1 MIRRPPLAAAVCC
14 LGISATVTQLV
25 LMRELLCVL
34 AGNEMVLGII
44 LGNWFLLTGVGA
56 FLGRSAG
63 RLRRPLA
70 VLVAAQVALAVV
82 PVGQVFALR
91 ALRNVVFVRGGEIG
105 AVAGAASCL
114 VLLLPYCLV
123 AGYALTL
130 ASRLL
135 APQSRRGILP
145 RRDQAPEGRSPA
157 PECRR
162 GILPRSEQAAE
173 GRSPAP
179 ECRRGILPRSEQAA
193 ECRLRG
199 KRQDKRQDAAST
211 ATADG
216 QAAAGIGRA
225 YVLDVLG
232 GVAGGLAFTFVLV
245 YLTNHFGT
253 LYVPAVMNL
262 LLALAVAWT
271 ARMRLAAAV
280 VGLVAVAGAAL
291 AACVDLDERS
301 TALQYAGQHVVFRGS
316 SPYGRLV
323 VTAAPGQY
331 DFVENGLTLFTTRD
345 RQRAEQT
352 VHYPMAQRPQAAA
365 VLLISGGASGTAGE
379 VLKYPNARVD
389 YAELDPMIPALA
401 RRFAPAA
408 LADPRIRVLATDG
421 RLLVRQTRGQYDVII
436 ADVPDPSTS
445 QINRLYTAEFFAEA
459 RSAMKPGGVLAVSL
473 SGYENYVSPDLARM
487 IASLCRTLRSVFAHV
502 LVLPGGRLCFLA
514 SDGPL
519 TADIAAQIERAGIRN
534 EFVTRDWLT
543 GVLTPDALADLR
555 RATDAQAPPNED
567 LSPVLYYYHLLYW
580 LRQFDAPSA
589 VLIAVVAAAMG
600 VYLLTLRAVTLAVFA
615 GGLAA
620 SALEVVLLVGFQI
633 LHGCVYQRVGLIV
646 TMFMLGLA
654 VGGHLA
660 NRRLDRWGR
669 GALAKVTYALAGLAA
684 LLPACLWGLDRLCR
698 VGGGVADTLSSTVAF
713 PGLALAVAVLVG
725 MAFPLAGKADFRTA
739 AATASR
745 IYTADYVGAC
755 AGAMLVSTI
764 LIPLIGVLAT
774 CLAVA
779 ALCAVAGV
787 AVQLTG
793 RAGR

>member
-1 MIRRPPLAAAVCC
+1 MLGSGKWSIIRRPPLAAAVCC

-56 FLGRSAG
+56 LLGRSAG

-105 AVAGAASCL
+105 AVAGAVSCL

-130 ASRLL
+130 ATRLL
-135 APQSRRGILP
+135 AGGRGILP
-145 RRDQAPEGRSPA
+145 RR
-157 PECRR
+157 
-162 GILPRSEQAAE
+162 
-173 GRSPAP
+173 
-179 ECRRGILPRSEQAA
+179 EQAA
-193 ECRLRG
+193 ECSLPG
-199 KRQDKRQDAAST
+199 AGGDKRQEAAST
-211 ATADG
+211 LPAGG
-216 QAAAGIGRA
+216 QAHAGIGRA

-232 GVAGGLAFTFVLV
+232 GVVGGLAFTFVLV

-253 LYVPAVMNL
+253 LYVPAALNL
-262 LLALAVAWT
+262 CLAAAVAVA
-271 ARMRLAAAV
+271 ARMRLAAAA
-280 VGLVAVAGAAL
+280 VGLVAVAGAAI
-291 AACVDLDERS
+291 AAGVDLDAWS
-301 TALQYAGQHVVFRGS
+301 TDIQYAGQHVVFRGS
-316 SPYGRLV
+316 SPYGLLV

-331 DFVENGLTLFTTRD
+331 DFVDSGLTMFTTRD

-352 VHYPMAQRPQAAA
+352 AHYPMAQRPQAAA
-365 VLLISGGASGTAGE
+365 VLLISGGASGTARE

-408 LADPRIRVLATDG
+408 LDDPRIRVHATDG
-421 RLLVRQTRGQYDVII
+421 RLFVRQARGQYDVVI

-459 RSAMKPGGVLAVSL
+459 RRAMTAGGVLAVSL

-519 TADIAAQIERAGIRN
+519 TADIAGQIERAGIRN

-543 GVLTPDALADLR
+543 GVITPDALADLR
-555 RATDAQAPPNED
+555 RATDAPAPLNED
-567 LSPVLYYYHLLYW
+567 LSPVLYYYHLVYW
-580 LRQFDAPSA
+580 LAQFDAPSA
-589 VLIAVVAAAMG
+589 VLIALLAAAMG

-669 GALAKVTYALAGLAA
+669 GALAYVTYALAAVAA
-684 LLPACLWGLDRLCR
+684 VLPACLWGLERLTR
-698 VGGGVADTLSSTVAF
+698 DGGAVADTLSSAVAF
-713 PGLALAVAVLVG
+713 PALALAVAVLVG
-725 MAFPLAGKADFRTA
+725 MAFPLAGKADFRTVA
-739 AATASR
+739 ITASR

-755 AGAMLVSTI
+755 AGAMLVSTV
-764 LIPLIGVLAT
+764 LIPLIGVPAT

-779 ALCAVAGV
+779 ALCAVGGL
-787 AVQLTG
+787 AVQVTG
-793 RAGR
+793 RRGGQ

>member
-1 MIRRPPLAAAVCC
+1 MPKWSIIGRPPLAAAVCC

-56 FLGRSAG
+56 LLGRSAG

-70 VLVAAQVALAVV
+70 VLVAAQVALAVT

-105 AVAGAASCL
+105 AVAGTASCL

-130 ASRLL
+130 ATRLL
-135 APQSRRGILP
+135 AQR
-145 RRDQAPEGRSPA
+145 QA
-157 PECRR
+157 
-162 GILPRSEQAAE
+162 
-173 GRSPAP
+173 
-179 ECRRGILPRSEQAA
+179 
-193 ECRLRG
+193 
-199 KRQDKRQDAAST
+199 DAS
-211 ATADG
+211 ADG
-216 QAAAGIGRA
+216 PAHAGIGRA

-253 LYVPAVMNL
+253 LYVPAALNL
-262 LLALAVAWT
+262 CLAAAVA
-271 ARMRLAAAV
+271 AAAQMRLAAAA
-280 VGLVAVAGAAL
+280 VGLVALAGAAV
-291 AACVDLDERS
+291 AAGADLDAWS
-301 TALQYAGQHVVFRGS
+301 TDIQYAGQHVVFRGS

-331 DFVENGLTLFTTRD
+331 NFVNSGLTLFTTRD

-352 VHYPMAQRPQAAA
+352 VHYPLAQRPQAAS
-365 VLLISGGASGTAGE
+365 VLLISGGASGTARE

-389 YAELDPMIPALA
+389 YVELDPMILDLA

-408 LADPRIRVLATDG
+408 LEDPRIRVHATDG
-421 RLLVRQTRGQYDVII
+421 RLFVRQARGQYDVII

-459 RSAMKPGGVLAVSL
+459 RRAMTAGGVLAVSL
-473 SGYENYVSPDLARM
+473 GGYENYVSPDLARM
-487 IASLCRTLRSVFAHV
+487 IASLCRTLRAVFAHV

-519 TADIAAQIERAGIRN
+519 TADIAGRIERAGIRN

-543 GVLTPDALADLR
+543 GVITPDALADLR
-555 RATDAQAPPNED
+555 RSTDAQAPLNED

-580 LRQFDAPSA
+580 LGQFDAPSA
-589 VLIAVVAAAMG
+589 VLIAILAAAIG

-684 LLPACLWGLDRLCR
+684 VLPACLWGLGRLAR
-698 VGGGVADTLSSTVAF
+698 GGGAVADTLSSAVAF

-755 AGAMLVSTI
+755 TGAMLVSTV
-764 LIPLIGVLAT
+764 LIPLIGVPAT

-779 ALCAVAGV
+779 ALCGV
-787 AVQLTG
+787 GGLAVQFTG
-793 RAGR
+793 RRAGR